1 MTGSHLVSG
10 GNQDADG
17 DAQLVK
23 LQSSKIEDQ
32 QKVESVCLFVCLLT
46 AAD

>member
-32 QKVESVCLFVCLLT
+32 QKVKSVCLFVCLLT